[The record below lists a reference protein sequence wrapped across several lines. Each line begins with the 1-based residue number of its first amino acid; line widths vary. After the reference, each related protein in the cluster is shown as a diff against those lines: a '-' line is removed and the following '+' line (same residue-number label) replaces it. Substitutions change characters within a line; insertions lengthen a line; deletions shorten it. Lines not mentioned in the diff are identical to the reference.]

1 MPRWAIW
8 VLGGALVALLALMS
22 LSSTDDRE
30 KIAYSD
36 LRSKVAAD
44 QVDEIT
50 WSNDGGSI
58 TGKLTDGTEFSSNGP
73 NEPPED
79 DLALFREHDVE
90 VKFSNPQPSIFEA
103 FLPLLI
109 PVVLFVG
116 IFWLLQRR
124 AQSQMGGI
132 MSIGRSKAKTYSTER
147 PGTTFADVAGYDGV
161 KQEITEV
168 VDFLKHPERFAEIGA
183 RIPKGVLLVGPPGT
197 GKTLIARAVAGEAGV
212 PFLSVTGSDFMEMFV
227 GVGASRVR
235 DLFQNARKLG
245 RAIIFVDEIDSIGRK
260 RGAGLGG
267 GHDEREQTLNQM
279 LSEMD
284 GFEATEGI
292 VMMAATNRPD
302 ILDPAL
308 LRPGRF
314 DRQVVV
320 PLPELEERRAILAV
334 HSKSKRLA
342 SDVDLDVVAR
352 GTPGMSGAD
361 LSNLVN
367 EAALFAV
374 RSGQDEIR
382 ATDFEQARD
391 RVLMGARRESMA
403 LSDPEKEVIAYHEAG
418 HAVCAAVLPTA
429 DPVHKVTILP
439 IGMALGVTQQ
449 LPVDEKHI
457 YRQDYIED
465 SLVVRMGGRCAEDL
479 VFGVISTGA
488 NNDLV
493 GSTELARKMVSEWGM
508 SPRVGPMAWGSSGE
522 VFLGEDLIHTRNYS
536 DETARVIDEEVETHP
551 PQAGGALQADPERA
565 PQGARP
571 RGPGPARA
579 RDHRRLRG
587 HPPHQAGGRHD
598 RALRRRRRA
607 RSGRHRSGPGARR
620 PGHHAER
627 RLHELADHT
636 APGPA
641 QLGGRSRR
649 RFRRPGSGGP
659 RRRVGGAVVAPA
671 RRKRP
676 GLAELGHARPQV
688 GGGDGADEGG
698 LHHTVGIGDDHRRH
712 RVHVVALVQ
721 LAGGGH
727 LELLG
732 GDVVAGEEARLVP
745 HPGARRAAGR
755 REHGHEPRGVGPVEV
770 AAVDVG
776 GQGVADVRR
785 DGPRPPALQDER
797 HGHRHGDEGDDEKQ
811 PFHDTSD

>member
-1 MPRWAIW
+1 MPRWTIW
-8 VLGGALVALLALMS
+8 VLGGVLAAVLLLPS
-22 LSSTDDRE
+22 VVSRDSRE
-30 KIAYSD
+30 SISYTE
-36 LRSKVAAD
+36 LRSKVAED
-44 QVDEIT
+44 QVEEIT
-50 WSNDGGSI
+50 WSNNGGDI
-58 TGKLTDGTEFSSNGP
+58 TGTLSDGTEFSSNGP
-73 NEPPED
+73 NEPPEE
-79 DLALFREHDVE
+79 DLALFREHDVDVE
-90 VKFSNPQPSIFEA
+90 FSNPQPSIFEA
-103 FLPLLI
+103 LLPLLI
-109 PVVLFVG
+109 PVALFIG

-132 MSIGRSKAKTYSTER
+132 MSIGRSRAKTYSTER

-320 PLPELEERRAILAV
+320 PLPEVDERRAILGV
-334 HSKSKRLA
+334 HAKSKRLA
-342 SDVDLDVVAR
+342 ADVDLDVVAR

-361 LSNLVN
+361 LANLVN

-374 RSGQDEIR
+374 RAGHDEIR
-382 ATDFEQARD
+382 NADFEQARD
-391 RVLMGARRESMA
+391 RVLMGQRRDSMA
-403 LSDPEKEVIAYHEAG
+403 LSESEKEVIAYHEAG
-418 HAVCAAVLPTA
+418 HAVCAAVLPQA

-449 LPVDEKHI
+449 LPVDERHI
-457 YRQDYIED
+457 YRQDYIQD
-465 SLVVRMGGRCAEDL
+465 SLVVRMGGRCAEEL

-493 GSTELARKMVSEWGM
+493 GSTELARKMVAEWGM
-508 SPRVGPMAWGSSGE
+508 STRVGPMAWGSNGQ
-522 VFLGEDLIHTRNYS
+522 VFLGEDLIHTRDYS
-536 DETARVIDEEVETHP
+536 DETARVIDEEVERILREQEDRCRELLRGQRNGLDLVARALLERETIDG
-551 PQAGGALQADPERA
+551 AEVNRLIALGGGVPSGGSNGDTVDEPRDRGIEIG
-565 PQGARP
+565 PG
-571 RGPGPARA
+571 RGPDAPV
-579 RDHRRLRG
+579 
-587 HPPHQAGGRHD
+587 
-598 RALRRRRRA
+598 
-607 RSGRHRSGPGARR
+607 
-620 PGHHAER
+620 
-627 RLHELADHT
+627 T
-636 APGPA
+636 APSDA
-641 QLGGRSRR
+641 
-649 RFRRPGSGGP
+649 
-659 RRRVGGAVVAPA
+659 
-671 RRKRP
+671 
-676 GLAELGHARPQV
+676 
-688 GGGDGADEGG
+688 
-698 LHHTVGIGDDHRRH
+698 
-712 RVHVVALVQ
+712 
-721 LAGGGH
+721 LAGS
-727 LELLG
+727 
-732 GDVVAGEEARLVP
+732 
-745 HPGARRAAGR
+745 
-755 REHGHEPRGVGPVEV
+755 
-770 AAVDVG
+770 
-776 GQGVADVRR
+776 
-785 DGPRPPALQDER
+785 RPPIPPPPA
-797 HGHRHGDEGDDEKQ
+797 
-811 PFHDTSD
+811 PPT